1 MSIHLFSSHKTL
13 SSLSSFSSPRT
24 PSTPSSPAF
33 SHTFSEATMDENIA
47 NAATMIRK
55 WDMNSPSI
63 TKLTSLFLHNRKEA
77 KEFLKCVKDLR
88 CAMHYLV
95 SEHSTSDKLVLAQTL
110 MQTAMKRL
118 EHEFYQTLSR
128 NRDELDPESISLG
141 RSSDCSS
148 SYVGDEDEAGSE
160 DDDELRRTGET
171 LTKMERISQL
181 AMADLKAIADIMI
194 GSGYGKECI
203 KIYKLARKSI
213 VDEGLYQL
221 GIEHFKASRVQK
233 MNWEA
238 LEHMIKNWLTAVKI
252 AVKTLF
258 SGEKFLCEHV
268 FSASHKIREACFC
281 DITQEEAL
289 NLFKFPELVAK
300 SKKSPERIFQLMELH
315 NTLNVLFPEIELM
328 FNYEATS
335 AVKLQAL
342 SSMHKLGDSVRV
354 IISDFESTVHKDSSK
369 TLAVGG
375 GIHQLNRSAM
385 SYITSLGEHGNILAD
400 IVADHPAPCAS
411 AFPESYFG
419 SPSSHNSPESAVSLH
434 LAWLILVLL
443 CKLDRKAALYKDVA
457 LSYLFLANNLQFIIE
472 RVRASVLKHL
482 LGDDWL
488 RIHTK
493 KLKQYAL
500 NYETMAWNKVFSS
513 LLEKSSSPL
522 PPEVAKNC
530 FQRFNA
536 AFEEAYVKQTSW
548 IVPNRKLRDEL
559 KVSIAKKLAPAYRE
573 FYNEHQGML
582 SGEKDLEVL
591 LRFEP
596 EDLENYLSDLFH
608 GSSVLGSSSSGS
620 FSSVSSPRSPKGCIS
635 HHK

>member
-1 MSIHLFSSHKTL
+1 
-13 SSLSSFSSPRT
+13 
-24 PSTPSSPAF
+24 
-33 SHTFSEATMDENIA
+33 
-47 NAATMIRK
+47 
-55 WDMNSPSI
+55 
-63 TKLTSLFLHNRKEA
+63 
-77 KEFLKCVKDLR
+77 
-88 CAMHYLV
+88 MHYSV

-118 EHEFYQTLSR
+118 EHELYQTLSR
-128 NRDELDPESISLG
+128 YRDELDAESISLG
-141 RSSDCSS
+141 RSSDGSS
-148 SYVGDEDEAGSE
+148 SYVGDEDENGSE

-171 LTKMERISQL
+171 LTEMGRISQL
-181 AMADLKAIADIMI
+181 AMADLKAIADVMI
-194 GSGYGKECI
+194 GCGYGKECI

-213 VDEGLYQL
+213 VDEGLHQL
-221 GIEHFKASRVQK
+221 GIEHFKASHVQK

-258 SGEKFLCEHV
+258 SGENFFCDHV
-268 FSASHKIREACFC
+268 FSASDKIREACFC

-300 SKKSPERIFQLMELH
+300 SKKSAERIFQLMELH
-315 NTLNVLFPEIELM
+315 NMLNVLFPEIELI
-328 FNYEATS
+328 FNSEATS

-342 SSMHKLGDSVRV
+342 SSIHKLGDSVRA
-354 IISDFESTVHKDSSK
+354 IISDFESTLHKDSSK
-369 TLAVGG
+369 TQAVGG
-375 GIHQLNRSAM
+375 GIHQLTRSVM

-400 IVADHPAPCAS
+400 IVADHPPPCTS
-411 AFPESYFG
+411 SFPESYFE
-419 SPSSHNSPESAVSLH
+419 SPSSHNSRGSAVSLH

-472 RVRASVLKHL
+472 KVRTSVLKHL

-488 RIHTK
+488 CTHAK

-513 LLEKSSSPL
+513 LPERSSSPV
-522 PPEVAKNC
+522 PPEVAKDC
-530 FQRFNA
+530 FRRFSA

-559 KVSIAKKLAPAYRE
+559 KASIAKKLAPAYRE
-573 FYNEHQGML
+573 FYDEYRVIL
-582 SGEKDLEVL
+582 SGEKFLEL
-591 LRFEP
+591 LVRFGP
-596 EDLENYLSDLFH
+596 DDLENQLSDLFH
-608 GSSVLGSSSSGS
+608 SSSILGS
-620 FSSVSSPRSPKGCIS
+620 FSSISLPRSPKGCVP
-635 HHK
+635 HQK